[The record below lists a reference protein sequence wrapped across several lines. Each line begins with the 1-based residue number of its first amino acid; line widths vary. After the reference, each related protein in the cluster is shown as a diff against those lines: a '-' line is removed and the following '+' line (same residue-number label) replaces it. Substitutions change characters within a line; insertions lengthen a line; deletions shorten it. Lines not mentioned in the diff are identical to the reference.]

1 MKILKT
7 IVLVASLLLNIFL
20 IYRFFIAGNT
30 VPNSKDA
37 RTAISVSENNREI
50 VMKEMRTFLEAVQHI
65 QNGLIQNDFKQIE
78 THAATSGRS
87 VEQHVPGEL
96 IRSLPLSFKK
106 LGFDTHDRFDKIARL
121 AREKKKEEITN
132 ELNGL
137 LANCTSCHASF
148 KIVTH

>member
-1 MKILKT
+1 MKTFKT
-7 IVLVASLLLNIFL
+7 IVLAASLLLNIIL

-30 VPNSKDA
+30 VPNHQDT
-37 RTAISVSENNREI
+37 RTAISISEDNREI

-65 QNGLIQNDFKQIE
+65 QNGLIHDDFKQIE
-78 THAATSGRS
+78 THAANSGRS

-106 LGFDTHDRFDKIARL
+106 LGYDTHDRFDKIARL
-121 AREKKKEEITN
+121 AREKKKEEITK

-137 LANCTSCHASF
+137 LGNCTACHASF